1 MKRIHKTIHTLQIL
15 HYEITGLLYDI
26 KELVTSYRGN
36 LIILCVGIAVT
47 FFNYNRPNAGM
58 LFQKFFLLM
67 KRFTVKYNSETSNG
81 SNESTFE
88 ETTTGLSPTNVMSEG
103 IFMFFADA
111 MQYLRDR
118 LFH

>member
-36 LIILCVGIAVT
+36 LILLCVGIAVT
-47 FFNYNRPNAGM
+47 VFNYNRPHAGM
-58 LFQKFFLLM
+58 FLTNIFPE
-67 KRFTVKYNSETSNG
+67 KRSTVKYNSET

-88 ETTTGLSPTNVMSEG
+88 ETTTGISPTNVLSEG
-103 IFMFFADA
+103 IFYVFKFCFL
-111 MQYLRDR
+111 QT
-118 LFH
+118 

>member
-47 FFNYNRPNAGM
+47 FFNYNRPHAGM
-58 LFQKFFLLM
+58 LFKKFF
-67 KRFTVKYNSETSNG
+67 
-81 SNESTFE
+81 
-88 ETTTGLSPTNVMSEG
+88 SPHEKVHCE
-103 IFMFFADA
+103 I
-111 MQYLRDR
+111 
-118 LFH
+118 